1 MGSHEGVRSQ
11 SWRRVEKWRKKV
23 TLGTSSACGSGKA
36 LDPKGASGVEGLPVV
51 GIFWVVVLNDT
62 KEKEGF

>member
-1 MGSHEGVRSQ
+1 
-11 SWRRVEKWRKKV
+11 V

-36 LDPKGASGVEGLPVV
+36 LDPKGASEVEGLPVV

>member
-1 MGSHEGVRSQ
+1 M
-11 SWRRVEKWRKKV
+11 

-36 LDPKGASGVEGLPVV
+36 LDPKGASGVKVCLLWEFFGW
-51 GIFWVVVLNDT
+51 FVLNDT